1 MSKKYKVAL
10 IIIGILLLIC
20 AGLLVAKFWLFKDN
34 KTKEP
39 VVSSSIVDKMDNY
52 GYTLD
57 DRDSK
62 LFKDKYYELK
72 KILEKEELDYNEYG
86 KKLAELFVIDLFTIS
101 TKINKYD
108 IGGVDYLYESEM
120 EMFKNKVM
128 DTLYSDVE
136 DNSYD
141 TRKQELPTVSEVE
154 ITDEK
159 EIKYEIDKKKLDAYQ
174 YTVKITYEKDLKY
187 DKNAKVTVVKDDN
200 KMYIVEYT
208 TIK

>member
-1 MSKKYKVAL
+1 MNKKYKIAL
-10 IIIGILLLIC
+10 IIVGILLIIC
-20 AGLLVAKFWLFKDN
+20 ITLLALKYWVFKDN
-34 KTKEP
+34 GKKTA
-39 VVSSSIVDKMDNY
+39 VSTSIVDKMDNY
-52 GYTLD
+52 GYKLD
-57 DRDSK
+57 DKDGK
-62 LFKDKYYELK
+62 LFKTKYYELK
-72 KILEKEELDYNEYG
+72 EILEKDEIDYSEYS

-108 IGGVDYLYESEM
+108 VGGVDYLYDSEM

-159 EIKYEIDKKKLDAYQ
+159 EIKYEIDKKKLDGYE
-174 YTVKITYEKDLKY
+174 YTLKITYEKDLKY
-187 DKNAKVTVVKDDN
+187 DENAKVVVVKDEN
-200 KMYIVEYT
+200 KMYVVEYM

>member
-1 MSKKYKVAL
+1 MRKRYKVAL
-10 IIIGILLLIC
+10 IVVSILLVIC
-20 AGLLVAKFWLFKDN
+20 IALVVLKFTVFKDKDK
-34 KTKEP
+34 KTA
-39 VVSSSIVDKMDNY
+39 VSTSIVDKMDDY
-52 GYTLD
+52 GYSLD
-57 DRDSK
+57 DKDGK
-62 LFKDKYYELK
+62 LFKEKYYELK
-72 KILEKEELDYNEYG
+72 EILDSDEIDFSKYG
-86 KKLAELFVIDLFTIS
+86 KKITELFIIDLYTIS

-108 IGGVDYLYESEM
+108 VGGIDYLYENEK

-159 EIKYEIDKKKLDAYQ
+159 EIKYEIDKKKYDGYE
-174 YTVKITYEKDLKY
+174 YTLKISYEKDLKY
-187 DKNAKVTVVKDDN
+187 DEKAKVTVVKDEN

-208 TIK
+208 AIK